1 MLENM
6 SDHSKSKVDDFVDLF
21 QRVQR
26 FRVENERYHTSE
38 KPIEDHNFLTNEQI
52 SFVRAE

>member
-38 KPIEDHNFLTNEQI
+38 KPIEDHNFLTNE
-52 SFVRAE
+52 